1 MPITE
6 ATIRLVKYPPELIP
20 DAWYGNVP
28 LNAEFAPPI
37 LDLKRF
43 SPYIT
48 ILTNL
53 QVGANAAVVL
63 RARYNDVRIE
73 ENTAAMLDLLPGA
86 WWLPAKDILYYNLFG
101 TTGAPV
107 ADYTTHYGVWAKGGS
122 PTTPTVADKLLYGI
136 KLSAED
142 TALAEKYNVR
152 ESVEKGVLP
161 LPIGEQVRREY
172 LVLGEETRS
181 RSINIASADTV
192 FTIETL
198 YAKPNEI
205 LVLTRVA
212 AAPGTAAQNVQLIIS
227 RDSDANYA
235 IFPTFPLSLAA
246 GGEIACFMP
255 ATREIRLTTTAN
267 VAPGAHLFRY
277 TYQRVRLTNTL
288 RARFGLAGKDELP
301 GDVWEKCAA
310 GIL

>member
-6 ATIRLVKYPPELIP
+6 ATVRLVKYPPELIP
-20 DAWYGNVP
+20 DAWFGNVP
-28 LNAEFAPPI
+28 LNAEFAPPV

-43 SPYIT
+43 APYIV

-53 QVGANAAVVL
+53 QLGANAAVVL
-63 RARYNDVRIE
+63 RARYNDVRVE
-73 ENTAAMLDLLPGA
+73 ENTAALLNLLAGA
-86 WWLPAKDILYYNLFG
+86 WWLPARDILYYNFFG
-101 TTGAPV
+101 TVGAPV
-107 ADYTTHYGVWAKGGS
+107 ANYTTHFGIWAKGGS

-142 TALAEKYNVR
+142 AALAEKYNVR
-152 ESVEKGVLP
+152 ESVAKGVLP
-161 LPIGEQVRREY
+161 LPISQQIEREY
-172 LVLGEETRS
+172 HVLGEETHS
-181 RSINIASADTV
+181 RSINIAVAATTY
-192 FTIETL
+192 TIETL

-205 LVLTRVA
+205 LVLTRSA
-212 AAPGTAAQNVQLIIS
+212 AAPGTAAQNVQLIVD
-227 RDSDANYA
+227 RDSDINYA
-235 IFPTFPLSLAA
+235 TFPTFPLSLVA
-246 GGEIACFMP
+246 GGEITCFIP
-255 ATREIRLTTTAN
+255 ATREIRLTTTAT